1 MNDLLVLLVAG
12 ICFLLG
18 IFTGDIIHIL
28 LDEWRGSDNMSLKED
43 AKLHYDEWCDSC
55 QEYDHN
61 KHCCPRWNRVIK
73 NTVEELKAAQSE
85 PPWIPV
91 TERLPE
97 ESGLYQVTDMQGH
110 VVRYVFNANES
121 SVEYWRRCVKAWM
134 PLPES
139 YKGD

>member
-1 MNDLLVLLVAG
+1 MELISREQAIEALSELAT
-12 ICFLLG
+12 
-18 IFTGDIIHIL
+18 FT
-28 LDEWRGSDNMSLKED
+28 DEWSEHTWMYTDDVYG
-43 AKLHYDEWCDSC
+43 A
-55 QEYDHN
+55 
-61 KHCCPRWNRVIK
+61 IK
-73 NTVEELKAAQSE
+73 QLSPIQPE
-85 PPWIPV
+85 PYWIPV